1 MTIRTQYVSDDVG
14 NLIRYTQYIL
24 RRDVAERLNE
34 SFHSLHLGTSTADLF
49 FGFQHT
55 LFLTHKRYLLYKEF
69 LSYLTIMKVSF
80 QSVDIM

>member
-1 MTIRTQYVSDDVG
+1 MHLTIRTQYVSDDVG

-49 FGFQHT
+49 FGFFNR
-55 LFLTHKRYLLYKEF
+55 LCFLRTKGNYSIRNSNVIYL
-69 LSYLTIMKVSF
+69 
-80 QSVDIM
+80 